1 MRTSPHQILCGC
13 ACTEVARTAC
23 SARAY
28 LQTSLPHSWS
38 LVCTLPHNS
47 SAKTIEGR
55 GPGPAGRYFRKT
67 KFCGVDFTTWILLKL
82 LCRKALPFALVQEEK
97 QLEHTTRDEKYLNTR
112 TSSHDNNICTHF
124 SAAASDDTGATD
136 AEHHRRPVVSET
148 GNKARL
154 PTNHG
159 HQRNECHRR
168 RSPHAAI
175 GAPACMGCT
184 KIKRHSRKQVGCVPR
199 QVSAGTNSHKS
210 AAC

>member
-1 MRTSPHQILCGC
+1 MGDIFGRPNFVVLILPLGYYSNYF
-13 ACTEVARTAC
+13 VAR
-23 SARAY
+23 
-28 LQTSLPHSWS
+28 
-38 LVCTLPHNS
+38 
-47 SAKTIEGR
+47 
-55 GPGPAGRYFRKT
+55 
-67 KFCGVDFTTWILLKL
+67 
-82 LCRKALPFALVQEEK
+82 LCRLLWSRRKSSLN
-97 QLEHTTRDEKYLNTR
+97 TTRDEKYLNTR

-175 GAPACMGCT
+175 GAPPCMGCT